1 MSNLDN
7 QIITP
12 EVWGPHGWKFIH
24 YVTLGYPENPTQI
37 QKDKY
42 QAFFI
47 LLKDVL
53 PCALCANHYKENLQ
67 HYPLNDQILSSRDK
81 FIKWGIDIHNNVNK
95 SKKKPIL
102 DYTTAYNMI
111 NTDSECKSV
120 KKIELFNTIDTKP
133 NEPSSFESSD
143 SKSRMLLNNF
153 PSGKIVNEPYQAK
166 LDKLDLSSMMI
177 NEPGEKVLTF
187 SSARLKETQRV
198 SSNEPIPNNNIDN
211 NIMVYKLIGLFII
224 LISIALIYKKY

>member
-1 MSNLDN
+1 MSNLDD

-37 QKDKY
+37 QKDKF

-67 HYPLNDQILSSRDK
+67 HYPLTDQILNSREK

-95 SKKKPIL
+95 SNKKPKL

-111 NTDSECKSV
+111 NTDSECKPV
-120 KKIELFNTIDTKP
+120 KKIELFNTIDTKT
-133 NEPSSFESSD
+133 D
-143 SKSRMLLNNF
+143 
-153 PSGKIVNEPYQAK
+153 EPYQAK

-177 NEPGEKVLTF
+177 NEPGEVD
-187 SSARLKETQRV
+187 
-198 SSNEPIPNNNIDN
+198 NNIDN

>member
-67 HYPLNDQILSSRDK
+67 HYPLNDQILNSREK

-95 SKKKPIL
+95 SNKKPIL

-120 KKIELFNTIDTKP
+120 KKLELFNTIDTKP
-133 NEPSSFESSD
+133 
-143 SKSRMLLNNF
+143 
-153 PSGKIVNEPYQAK
+153 
-166 LDKLDLSSMMI
+166 

-187 SSARLKETQRV
+187 SSARLEETQRV
-198 SSNEPIPNNNIDN
+198 SSNEPYQAKLDKLDNNIDD